1 MIRRFR
7 NHGGCDS
14 KTNIYP
20 LGGIPGSGDV
30 PEVLM
35 GDPQFMDGF
44 NGQSENKKWRIWGST
59 LTAKRAIYIYIYIL
73 YIYMV
78 M

>member
-1 MIRRFR
+1 
-7 NHGGCDS
+7 
-14 KTNIYP
+14 
-20 LGGIPGSGDV
+20 LGGIPGSGEV

-73 YIYMV
+73 YIYGYV